1 MFKEEPLEK
10 KDVPVVLSE
19 EQRRARINKALGYPV
34 TFNDFSQCVFEKYQ
48 VDLIKTN
55 NASFYPTSDNSGRGI
70 EATAVR
76 RGGTL
81 RAAIT
86 HGIVTGITLEQ
97 ADNLK
102 PYIVTWLADEIRA
115 HVLQVVTGPTDPN

>member
-1 MFKEEPLEK
+1 MPTEEVKPILT
-10 KDVPVVLSE
+10 E

-34 TFNDFSQCVFEKYQ
+34 NFHDFSQNALEKYQ
-48 VDLIKTN
+48 VDIIKTN
-55 NASFYPTSDNSGRGI
+55 NASFYPMSDNSGRGV
-70 EATAVR
+70 EATSVR

-97 ADNLK
+97 ANNLK
-102 PYIVTWLADEIRA
+102 PYIVTWLADEIRI
-115 HVLQVVTGPTDPN
+115 HVVRVVNGPTDPN